1 MGNVQPIEGIELG
14 SFDLAMHL
22 LQHTKRKLQLGFKS
36 LSLTPSLF
44 ILMMP
49 SSFVYR
55 LILQISS
62 SFEFASF
69 AIRLSFVM
77 REPYAL

>member
-1 MGNVQPIEGIELG
+1 MGNVEPIEGIELG

-22 LQHTKRKLQLGFKS
+22 LQHRKRKLLLNFS
-36 LSLTPSLF
+36 LSLF

-62 SFEFASF
+62 SFKFASF